1 MAIEDQHSYPQRFE
15 RRLSLPNSREISEMV
30 DKLLAGDR
38 KAAAKLMT
46 LVENEEAIAK
56 SITKKLEPHIGRG
69 YNIGV
74 TGSLGAGKSTIIDA
88 IVKEYRNKKQKVGVV
103 AVDPSSEFTGG
114 ALLGDRIRQKSSIG
128 DKEVFFRS
136 ISTRGCLGG
145 LSRCAND
152 VANILDA
159 YGSNIIL
166 IETIGAGQSDI
177 NVAKIAQTTI
187 LVLTPAVGDDIQ
199 LMKSGIIEIADI
211 FIINKADL
219 PGSEI
224 LEAMLKASPPKNSW
238 NRPVIKTIAR
248 KGEGILKLIDAIEQ
262 HRKYIKLK
270 SIKKSKK
277 KAL

>member
-1 MAIEDQHSYPQRFE
+1 MNINIRILRFE
-15 RRLSLPNSREISEMV
+15 RRLPLTKSREISEMV
-30 DKLLAGDR
+30 DQLIAGDR

-46 LVENEEAIAK
+46 IVENEETTAK
-56 SITKKLEPHIGRG
+56 SITKKLKPHIGRG

-74 TGSLGAGKSTIIDA
+74 TGPLGAGKSTIIDA
-88 IVKEYRNKKQKVGVV
+88 IVKKYRNKKQKVGVV

-114 ALLGDRIRQKSSIG
+114 ALLGDRIRQTSSIG
-128 DKEVFFRS
+128 DEKVFFRS

-166 IETIGAGQSDI
+166 IETTGAGQSDI
-177 NVAKIAQTTI
+177 NVARIAQTTI

-211 FIINKADL
+211 FVINKADL

-238 NRPVIKTIAR
+238 NRPVIKTMAR

-262 HRKYIKLK
+262 HRKYIKSK

-277 KAL
+277 KIL

>member
-1 MAIEDQHSYPQRFE
+1 MNINIHILRFE
-15 RRLSLPNSREISEMV
+15 RRLPLPKSTEISEMV
-30 DKLLAGDR
+30 DQLLIGDR

-46 LVENEEAIAK
+46 IVENEETTAK
-56 SITKKLEPHIGRG
+56 SITKKLKPHIGRG

-74 TGSLGAGKSTIIDA
+74 TGPLGAGKSTIIDA

-114 ALLGDRIRQKSSIG
+114 ALLGDRIRQTSSIG
-128 DKEVFFRS
+128 DEKVFFRS

-166 IETIGAGQSDI
+166 IETTGAGQSDI
-177 NVAKIAQTTI
+177 NVARIAQTTI
-187 LVLTPAVGDDIQ
+187 LVLTPAIGDDIQ

-211 FIINKADL
+211 FVINKADL

-224 LEAMLKASPPKNSW
+224 LEAMLKSSPPKNSW
-238 NRPVIKTIAR
+238 NRPVIKTMAR

-262 HRKYIKLK
+262 HRKYIKSK
-270 SIKKSKK
+270 SAKKSKK
-277 KAL
+277 KTL

>member
-1 MAIEDQHSYPQRFE
+1 MNINIRILRFE
-15 RRLSLPNSREISEMV
+15 RRLPLPKSREISEMV
-30 DKLLAGDR
+30 DQLIAGDR

-46 LVENEEAIAK
+46 IVENEETTAK
-56 SITKKLEPHIGRG
+56 SITKKLKPHIGRG

-74 TGSLGAGKSTIIDA
+74 TGPLGAGKSTIIDA
-88 IVKEYRNKKQKVGVV
+88 IVKKYRNKKQKVGVV

-114 ALLGDRIRQKSSIG
+114 ALLGDRIRQTSSIG
-128 DKEVFFRS
+128 DEKVFFRS

-166 IETIGAGQSDI
+166 IETTGAGQSDI
-177 NVAKIAQTTI
+177 NVARIAQTTI

-211 FIINKADL
+211 FVINKADL

-238 NRPVIKTIAR
+238 NRPVIKTMAR

-262 HRKYIKLK
+262 HRKYIKSK

-277 KAL
+277 KIL

>member
-1 MAIEDQHSYPQRFE
+1 MHK
-15 RRLSLPNSREISEMV
+15 SREISEMV
-30 DKLLAGDR
+30 DKLLSGDR

-46 LVENEEAIAK
+46 IVENEEATAK
-56 SITKKLEPHIGRG
+56 SITKKLESHIGRA
-69 YNIGV
+69 YIIGV
-74 TGSLGAGKSTIIDA
+74 TGPLGAGKSTIIDA
-88 IVKEYRNKKQKVGVV
+88 IVKGYRNRKQKVGVV

-114 ALLGDRIRQKSSIG
+114 ALLGDRIRQTSSIG

-136 ISTRGCLGG
+136 LSTRGCLGG

-152 VANILDA
+152 VAKILDA

-166 IETIGAGQSDI
+166 IETTGAGQSDI
-177 NVAKIAQTTI
+177 NVARIAQTTI
-187 LVLTPAVGDDIQ
+187 LILTPAVGDDIQ

-238 NRPVIKTIAR
+238 DRPVIKTIAR
-248 KGEGILKLIDAIEQ
+248 KGEGIPKLIDAIEQ
-262 HRKYIKLK
+262 HRKHIKLK
-270 SIKKSKK
+270 SVKKSKK
-277 KAL
+277 KTS

>member
-1 MAIEDQHSYPQRFE
+1 MPK
-15 RRLSLPNSREISEMV
+15 SREISEMV
-30 DKLLAGDR
+30 NKLLAGDR

-46 LVENEEAIAK
+46 IVENEKTIAK
-56 SITKKLEPHIGRG
+56 SITKKLEPHIGQG

-74 TGSLGAGKSTIIDA
+74 TGPLGAGKSTIIDA
-88 IVKEYRNKKQKVGVV
+88 IVKEYRNRKQKVGVV

-128 DKEVFFRS
+128 DEEVFFRS

-145 LSRCAND
+145 LSRCTND

-166 IETIGAGQSDI
+166 IETTGAGQSDI
-177 NVAKIAQTTI
+177 NVARIAQTTI

-224 LEAMLKASPPKNSW
+224 LAAMLKASPPKNSW
-238 NRPVIKTIAR
+238 NRPVITTIAR

-270 SIKKSKK
+270 PIKKSKK
-277 KAL
+277 KTL